1 MEEEFGKK
9 KRVSITVDKH
19 LVDKLDELTVNK
31 SRLIEW
37 LVLEH
42 LKNNGID
49 IKDKIIL

>member
-1 MEEEFGKK
+1 MEEFGRK
-9 KRVSITVDKH
+9 KRVSITIDKN
-19 LVDKLDELTVNK
+19 LLQELDELTVNK

-42 LKNNGID
+42 LENNGIS

>member
-1 MEEEFGKK
+1 MEEFGKK
-9 KRVSITVDKH
+9 KRVSITIDKN
-19 LVDKLDELTVNK
+19 LLEKLEELTVNK

-42 LKNNGID
+42 LENSGFD